1 MTSAYEKVEIC
12 PKDGWPFQ
20 CKTAFEGETMG
31 GRATRSWLFGPMNIS
46 WKDAHALTVAYCDG
60 DVGETIPVVHVGD
73 ADITIELVK
82 EAHGNW
88 PSTVPADRRMGSAP
102 CL

>member
-46 WKDAHALTVAYCDG
+46 WKDAHALTVDMNNGNGLAHIA
-60 DVGETIPVVHVGD
+60 VAIRGD